1 MTEASDIQLDD
12 AFIVLPDP
20 AAPDF
25 SRTIELLNELYI
37 AESRSFL
44 RYLESW
50 EPYTD
55 AKTIRLRTLCRRMM
69 KTSYGHSDRLAH
81 LIESLGGVTIAGA
94 YSKDNSHSNFT
105 SWANLVPRFVETK
118 QDMIARGEI
127 VLNAV
132 ASLPGGSDIAPALRE
147 MLEENRADLAA
158 LKQWADRLS
167 AG

>member
-1 MTEASDIQLDD
+1 MTGATDIQLDD
-12 AFIVLPDP
+12 AFLVVPDP
-20 AAPDF
+20 QAPDY

-37 AESRSFL
+37 AESRSFF

-69 KTSYGHSDRLAH
+69 KTSFEHSDRLAH

-105 SWANLVPRFVETK
+105 SWANLVPRFIETK
-118 QDMIARGEI
+118 KDMIARGKV
-127 VLNAV
+127 VLNAIG
-132 ASLPGGSDIAPALRE
+132 SLPGGTDVVPALRE
-147 MLEENRADLAA
+147 MLEENRADLVS
-158 LKQWADRLS
+158 LQEWAGKP
-167 AG
+167 AIG